1 MACPLTQSYTP
12 RDCKAPA
19 GVVSYILTPFANML
33 TTTVTSNVVTA
44 ITKTVTWKQYKQDPE
59 VADFKYTLS
68 SDGKTGTYG
77 YDFEATFQT
86 KGAEILDQAELEL
99 LTQNKLVLI
108 AEMADGTYY
117 MLGKDYGAHVV
128 ADAFESGV
136 AFNDF
141 QGSKVSIKGRAKTKM
156 LKVNAGIISALLV

>member
-33 TTTVTSNVVTA
+33 TTTVTANVVTA
-44 ITKTVTWKQYKQDPE
+44 ITKTTTFKQYKQNPE
-59 VADFKYTLS
+59 VADWKYTLT

-86 KGAEILDQAELEL
+86 LGTEILDQVELET
-99 LTQNKLVLI
+99 LTKNKLVVI

-117 MLGKDYGAHVV
+117 MLGKEYGCNVT
-128 ADAFESGV
+128 ADAYESGV
-136 AFNDF
+136 AFSDF
-141 QGSKVSIKGRAKTKM
+141 QGSKVSIKGRSKTKM
-156 LKVNAGIISALLV
+156 LKVDSTIIAGLLA